1 MSSAQDNYLTHE
13 DVFDTDTEAYRKMMS
28 IVESNQHLPKEV
40 VPGRELHHIIERNFS
55 KMSKAKID
63 NRPEN
68 LVSLSKTDHL
78 LIHIYAFGC
87 AKKPYRRGAARAV
100 TMMRKYLL
108 CGDISKNEFIMELL
122 AESKELSDKGAKER
136 LDKARKHRKG
146 SFTMSFLDGIM
157 AKVLSRV
164 SRSIRVADLYN
175 KIGVIGK
182 TRRLDRY
189 IKNAL
194 RDIPNGAPNDIAE
207 VLCEPLS
214 KIMQMVFGDVLKTTR
229 VNSGVIENNMRAY
242 IFLFWYIDVYHREEY
257 DENDSLEQMLDK
269 FADDMADI
277 EYEIYIESLEPLRD
291 MHGKWYTDGC
301 TSGRFIR
308 NPDPEFWRPGRPIE
322 DMERINGTP

>member
-1 MSSAQDNYLTHE
+1 MSSTQTNYLTHD
-13 DVFDTDTEAYRKMMS
+13 DVFDTDTEAYRKMMA

-63 NRPEN
+63 NRSEN

-122 AESKELSDKGAKER
+122 AESKELSDKGVKER
-136 LDKARKHRKG
+136 LDRARKHRKG

-157 AKVLSRV
+157 AQVLSRV

-175 KIGVIGK
+175 KIGIIGK
-182 TRRLDRY
+182 THRLDRY

-194 RDIPNGAPNDIAE
+194 RDIPNGAPNDISD
-207 VLCEPLS
+207 VLTEPLS

-242 IFLFWYIDVYHREEY
+242 IFLFWYISVYHREEY

-291 MHGKWYTDGC
+291 IHGKWYTDGC

-308 NPDPEFWRPGRPIE
+308 NPDPEFWRPGRPVE
-322 DMERINGTP
+322 DDINGTYK

>member
-1 MSSAQDNYLTHE
+1 MRSPQTKYLTHD
-13 DVFDTDTEAYRKMMS
+13 DVFDTGTEAYTKMMA
-28 IVESNQHLPKEV
+28 IIESNQHFPKKV

-122 AESKELSDKGAKER
+122 AESKELSDKDAKER
-136 LDKARKHRKG
+136 LDRARKHRKG
-146 SFTMSFLDGIM
+146 SFTMTVLDGIM

-164 SRSIRVADLYN
+164 SRTTRVADLYN
-175 KIGVIGK
+175 KLGIIGK

-194 RDIPNGAPNDIAE
+194 RDIPKEAPNDMTD
-207 VLCEPLS
+207 VLTESLS
-214 KIMQMVFGDVLKTTR
+214 KIMRMVFGDVLKTTR

-242 IFLFWYIDVYHREEY
+242 IFLFWYISVYHREEY
-257 DENDSLEQMLDK
+257 DENDSLEQTLDK

-277 EYEIYIESLEPLRD
+277 EYETYIESLEPLRNIR
-291 MHGKWYTDGC
+291 GKWYTDGY

-308 NPDPEFWRPGRPIE
+308 NPDPEFWRPGRPVEE
-322 DMERINGTP
+322 DANETP

>member
-1 MSSAQDNYLTHE
+1 MSSTQTNYLKHD
-13 DVFDTDTEAYRKMMS
+13 DVFDTDTEAYRKMMA

-122 AESKELSDKGAKER
+122 AESKELSDKGVKER
-136 LDKARKHRKG
+136 LDRARKHRKG

-157 AKVLSRV
+157 AQVLSRV

-175 KIGVIGK
+175 KIGIIGK
-182 TRRLDRY
+182 THRLDRY

-194 RDIPNGAPNDIAE
+194 RDIPKGAPNDISD
-207 VLCEPLS
+207 VLTEPLS

-242 IFLFWYIDVYHREEY
+242 IFLFWYISVYHREEY

-291 MHGKWYTDGC
+291 IHGKWYTDGC

-308 NPDPEFWRPGRPIE
+308 NPDPEFWRPGRPVEE
-322 DMERINGTP
+322 DINGTSKI

>member
-1 MSSAQDNYLTHE
+1 MSSTQTNYLTHD
-13 DVFDTDTEAYRKMMS
+13 DVFDTDTEAYRKMMA

-122 AESKELSDKGAKER
+122 AESKELSDKGVKER
-136 LDKARKHRKG
+136 LDRARKHRKG

-157 AKVLSRV
+157 AQVLSRV

-175 KIGVIGK
+175 KIGIIGK
-182 TRRLDRY
+182 THRLDRY

-194 RDIPNGAPNDIAE
+194 RDIPKGAPNDISD
-207 VLCEPLS
+207 VLTEPLS

-242 IFLFWYIDVYHREEY
+242 IFLFWYISVYHREEY

-291 MHGKWYTDGC
+291 IHGKWYTDGY

-308 NPDPEFWRPGRPIE
+308 NPDPEFWRPGRPVEE
-322 DMERINGTP
+322 DINGEDK

>member
-1 MSSAQDNYLTHE
+1 MKNEQTNYLTHD
-13 DVFDTDTEAYRKMMS
+13 DVFDINTDAYRKMMS

-40 VPGRELHHIIERNFS
+40 VSGRELHHIIERNFS
-55 KMSKAKID
+55 KIAKAKID

-78 LIHIYAFGC
+78 LVHIYAFGC

-122 AESKELSDKGAKER
+122 AESKELSDKCGKEA
-136 LDKARKHRKG
+136 LDRGRKHRKG
-146 SFTMSFLDGIM
+146 SFTMSFLDGVM
-157 AKVLSRV
+157 AQVLSRV

-175 KIGVIGK
+175 KIGIIGK
-182 TRRLDRY
+182 THRLDRY

-194 RDIPNGAPNDIAE
+194 RDIPKGAPNDISE
-207 VLCEPLS
+207 VLTESLS
-214 KIMQMVFGDVLKTTR
+214 KIMRMVFGDVLKTTR

-257 DENDSLEQMLDK
+257 DENDSLEQVLDK

-277 EYEIYIESLEPLRD
+277 DYEIYIESLEPLRD
-291 MHGKWYTDGC
+291 LQGKWYTDGC

-308 NPDPEFWRPGRPIE
+308 NPDPEFWRPGRPVQE
-322 DMERINGTP
+322 DINGNP